1 MIKLNVMQKTVL
13 MQIVFVSIGLLV
25 CNINSRNSYYSLL
38 FIVQLTV
45 SLQQKVSHSIKLD
58 FLTLAKTTKTQ

>member
-1 MIKLNVMQKTVL
+1 MIKLNVMQKAVL